1 MRMKQVVSL
10 LGFSSLT
17 TYVAALNLQP
27 LRITILRSRGL
38 ALKYH

>member
-17 TYVAALNLQP
+17 TYATALNLQP
-27 LRITILRSRGL
+27 LRINIVRSRWL
-38 ALKYH
+38 VLKYH